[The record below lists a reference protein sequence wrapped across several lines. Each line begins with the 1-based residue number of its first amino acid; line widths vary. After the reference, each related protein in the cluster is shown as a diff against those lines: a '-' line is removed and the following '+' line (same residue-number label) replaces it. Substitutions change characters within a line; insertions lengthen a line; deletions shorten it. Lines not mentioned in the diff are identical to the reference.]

1 MTRSLAAAVLVA
13 ALAAAWIIGTV
24 VTVGAV
30 LAGFMY
36 ALVGGVN
43 STVSTG
49 LASVNKRIDDV
60 RVDLQRLHDD
70 HDRLEERLRGG
81 RRVSRISAVPLTA
94 GRRIGPAFPGVSG
107 GIASAAAAAFAR
119 ESARIARCFIPASAG
134 PSLIVDVRFHQ
145 LACVAHQ
152 AEDLGSRREPRPER
166 EHLHPPRS
174 FAR

>member
-1 MTRSLAAAVLVA
+1 M
-13 ALAAAWIIGTV
+13 WIIGTV

-70 HDRLEERLRGG
+70 HDRREERLRGG
-81 RRVSRISAVPLTA
+81 RRVSRISAVM
-94 GRRIGPAFPGVSG
+94 
-107 GIASAAAAAFAR
+107 
-119 ESARIARCFIPASAG
+119 
-134 PSLIVDVRFHQ
+134 
-145 LACVAHQ
+145 
-152 AEDLGSRREPRPER
+152 
-166 EHLHPPRS
+166 
-174 FAR
+174 